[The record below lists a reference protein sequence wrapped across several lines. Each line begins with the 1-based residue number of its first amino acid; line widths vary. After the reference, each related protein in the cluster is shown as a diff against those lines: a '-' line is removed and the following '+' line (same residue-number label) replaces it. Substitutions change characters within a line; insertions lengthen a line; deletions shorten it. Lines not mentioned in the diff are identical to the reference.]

1 MLTRGPSEVGNPFIN
16 YLLPLAASDQLVL
29 DGILAIAGA
38 HLTVNDTTDLNLEVA
53 TRGHFAKVLAGLQE
67 LLSSE
72 SAQMISEDTKN
83 TTSTRSSQILLI
95 LQLLCVYDHLQGNTR
110 GAIYLHLKASREYV
124 SLLTSPSESYDE
136 LAYLRGFLLEMYTYH
151 AMKVALSPRNMIR
164 ENKVDIDPSVHSL
177 DLISGYKS
185 RGCLLGFGQRL
196 FEMIPQ
202 IHRLVEARREEE
214 MLGLESTILE
224 ERYHSLVAKLEALDA
239 FEENI
244 EGSRTRQERAR
255 ATLIYQNALIV
266 YLHSAFNKDMLSDAA
281 LSAELEARLDKTMP
295 TFFSLF

>member
-1 MLTRGPSEVGNPFIN
+1 
-16 YLLPLAASDQLVL
+16 
-29 DGILAIAGA
+29 
-38 HLTVNDTTDLNLEVA
+38 
-53 TRGHFAKVLAGLQE
+53 
-67 LLSSE
+67 
-72 SAQMISEDTKN
+72 
-83 TTSTRSSQILLI
+83 
-95 LQLLCVYDHLQGNTR
+95 
-110 GAIYLHLKASREYV
+110 
-124 SLLTSPSESYDE
+124 
-136 LAYLRGFLLEMYTYH
+136 MYTYH

-244 EGSRTRQERAR
+244 EGSRPRQERAG

-295 TFFSLF
+295 TFFSLFVGDSPYRRTLLWPGVIMASCARRREHIGGFRAGLVGKSSRTPGAVKLGSRIVNMLWEDPDPRAFGPRGLSYIATKHDISFGLC